1 MGYESWSP
9 ELQGSAQS
17 RPIPLGPEHA
27 GTMVRLSRGRPG
39 FDSPSRSIFL
49 VNFKSDNNNWRL
61 LEGNEFIISLEA
73 VTSELEH

>member
-27 GTMVRLSRGRPG
+27 GTMVPALMIPFIYGILG
-39 FDSPSRSIFL
+39 FL
-49 VNFKSDNNNWRL
+49 YY
-61 LEGNEFIISLEA
+61 
-73 VTSELEH
+73 

>member
-27 GTMVRLSRGRPG
+27 GTMV
-39 FDSPSRSIFL
+39 PSLNKIMTENS
-49 VNFKSDNNNWRL
+49 VTCPNM
-61 LEGNEFIISLEA
+61 GNYFA
-73 VTSELEH
+73 FFQ

>member
-27 GTMVRLSRGRPG
+27 GTMVPPW
-39 FDSPSRSIFL
+39 FQIETQDSCRKIIKKLRRITLGS
-49 VNFKSDNNNWRL
+49 SD
-61 LEGNEFIISLEA
+61 
-73 VTSELEH
+73 

>member
-27 GTMVRLSRGRPG
+27 GTMVVTYNKMSHYNESLNESLSM
-39 FDSPSRSIFL
+39 SRSP
-49 VNFKSDNNNWRL
+49 N
-61 LEGNEFIISLEA
+61 
-73 VTSELEH
+73 